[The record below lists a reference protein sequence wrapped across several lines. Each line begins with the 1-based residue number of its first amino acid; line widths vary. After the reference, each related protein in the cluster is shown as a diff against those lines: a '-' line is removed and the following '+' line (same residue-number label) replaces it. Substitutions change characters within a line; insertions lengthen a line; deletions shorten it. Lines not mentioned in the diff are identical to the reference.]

1 MHTLELPQYR
11 IHIGAGSL
19 DVLAQ
24 ELAQWQ
30 PSRIAVLV
38 DENTGLHCWPL
49 LAAVLPAVP
58 AVIKIPAGET
68 HKTLDTC
75 QYIWS
80 QMMALGLDR
89 QSLLINLG
97 GGVIGD
103 MGGFCASTFKRGMR
117 FVQVPTTLL
126 SQVDASIGGKL
137 GIDFGGI
144 KNSVGVFQDPQG
156 VYIDTRFLDTLPHR
170 ELRSGYAEVF
180 KHALIADAEAWADL
194 SQLSDLSHGISD
206 TRLLTSLSVK
216 QGIVNDDPYE
226 RGIRKAL
233 NFGHTIGHAL
243 ESHFLATDAPLLH
256 GEAIAIGMICEA
268 YLSQQLAGLSANAVD
283 AITSVLLRHY
293 GWVDLPLSAV
303 GAWLESMQQDK
314 KNESDAINFTLL
326 KAIGEASINHTASP
340 ALIQESLVFYQQ
352 CQP

>member
-1 MHTLELPQYR
+1 MEILNLPHYR
-11 IHIGAGSL
+11 IYLGNGSL
-19 DVLAQ
+19 TALAEQ
-24 ELAQWQ
+24 LAIWQ

-38 DENTGLHCWPL
+38 DNNTRQHCWPL
-49 LAAVLPAVP
+49 LAPHLPTSA
-58 AVIKIPAGET
+58 ALIEIPAGET

-89 QSLLINLG
+89 QSLLIDLG

-144 KNSVGVFQDPQG
+144 KNSIGLFQDPMG
-156 VYIDTRFLDTLPHR
+156 VFIDPQFLGTLSAR
-170 ELRSGYAEVF
+170 ELRSGYAELF
-180 KHALIADAEAWADL
+180 KHALIADATAWEDL
-194 SQLSDLSHGISD
+194 SQLSDLNHGISVE
-206 TRLLTSLSVK
+206 RLLTSLLVK
-216 QGIVNDDPYE
+216 RGIVNDDPHE

-233 NFGHTIGHAL
+233 NYGHTIGHAL
-243 ESHFLATDAPLLH
+243 ESYFLDTSSPLLH

-268 YLSQQLAGLSANAVD
+268 YLSQQLIGLSANAVD
-283 AITSVLLRHY
+283 AISSVMLQHY
-293 GWVDLPLSAV
+293 GHVALPMSALDT
-303 GAWLESMQQDK
+303 WLATMRQDK
-314 KNESDAINFTLL
+314 KNENDAINFTLL
-326 KAIGEASINHTASP
+326 RAIGEASINHTASS
-340 ALIQESLVFYQQ
+340 ALIRESLVFYQQ

>member
-1 MHTLELPQYR
+1 MEILSLPQYQ
-11 IHIGAGSL
+11 IFIGAGSL
-19 DVLAQ
+19 DALVAQ
-24 ELAQWQ
+24 LDTWQ

-38 DENTGLHCWPL
+38 DENTRQHCWPR
-49 LAAVLPAVP
+49 LAEVLPVP
-58 AVIKIPAGET
+58 AALIEIPAGEA

-75 QYIWS
+75 QYIWT

-89 QSLLINLG
+89 QSLLIDLG

-144 KNSVGVFQDPQG
+144 KNSIGVFQDPMG
-156 VYIDTRFLDTLPHR
+156 VFIDTRFLQTLPAR

-180 KHALIADAEAWADL
+180 KHALIADAAAWDDL
-194 SQLSDLSHGISD
+194 SQLSDLSHGISEA
-206 TRLLTSLSVK
+206 RLLTSLLVK

-233 NFGHTIGHAL
+233 NYGHTIGHAL
-243 ESHFLATDAPLLH
+243 ESHFLATDRPLLH

-268 YLSQQLAGLSANAVD
+268 YLSQQLIGLSANAVD
-283 AITSVLLRHY
+283 AITSVLLQHY
-293 GWVDLPLSAV
+293 GHVDLPMSAMDS
-303 GAWLESMQQDK
+303 WLATMRQDK

-326 KAIGEASINHTASP
+326 KAIGEASINHTASS
-340 ALIQESLVFYQQ
+340 ALIRESLVFYQQ